1 MSGVKPPCGKTCSD
15 RTTTCKFT
23 CDRWKAYEEAKR
35 AEYAQ
40 RDIDYHA
47 YTYSDVKE
55 RALNR
60 WIVHKARR
68 PELR

>member
-1 MSGVKPPCGKTCSD
+1 MSGVKPPCGKACPD
-15 RTTTCKFT
+15 RTAECKLT

-40 RDIDYHA
+40 RETEFHA
-47 YTYSDVKE
+47 TAYSDVKE
-55 RALNR
+55 RALRR

>member
-1 MSGVKPPCGKTCSD
+1 MSGVKPPCGKACPL
-15 RTTTCKFT
+15 RTVTCKFT

-40 RDIDYHA
+40 REVEFHA
-47 YTYSDVKE
+47 GLYSDVKE
-55 RALNR
+55 RALRR